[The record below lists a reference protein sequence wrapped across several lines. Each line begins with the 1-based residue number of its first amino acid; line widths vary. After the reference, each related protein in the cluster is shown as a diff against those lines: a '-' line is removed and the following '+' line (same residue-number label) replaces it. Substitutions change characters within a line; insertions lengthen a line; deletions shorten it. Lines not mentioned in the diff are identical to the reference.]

1 MSFKPRIKTFGDD
14 KFYENNLAFAT
25 KNEAELSA
33 KDTYS
38 KWQLAEAWDVIE
50 SDQPVNY
57 EIKDGVM
64 RSVVND
70 KAEFAERVA

>member
-1 MSFKPRIKTFGDD
+1 
-14 KFYENNLAFAT
+14 
-25 KNEAELSA
+25 
-33 KDTYS
+33 
-38 KWQLAEAWDVIE
+38 VIE